1 MNKQEEE
8 IRKIRLQKLEN
19 FKKNNFDP
27 YPAKAKRDMSCKEVS
42 LNFNKLVKKEITLV
56 G

>member
-19 FKKNNFDP
+19 FRENNLDP
-27 YPAKAKRDMSCKEVS
+27 YPAKAKRDMSCREAF
-42 LNFNKLVKKEITLV
+42 LNFDKFEFFIIYHS
-56 G
+56 